1 MFYDTVVIF
10 FELILILIPCNII
23 SFVLLKLITCTYKVC
38 IRNIQYSLLH
48 VLAVDR
54 HLQGATPKRV

>member
-1 MFYDTVVIF
+1 MLSDTVVIF

-23 SFVLLKLITCTYKVC
+23 SFVLLKPITCIYEVY
-38 IRNIQYSLLH
+38 IRNKQSSLQH

-54 HLQGATPKRV
+54 HLQGATPKNV